1 MVICVIAIVG
11 MVIQCVVLNYWVLTV
26 GRLINAFSMGIE
38 ANCVPMYM
46 AELAPPAIRGGL
58 VNFYQSWLYVGALLA
73 AATVYGSSQTL
84 TGTWSYRTG
93 A

>member
-1 MVICVIAIVG
+1 
-11 MVIQCVVLNYWVLTV
+11 
-26 GRLINAFSMGIE
+26 
-38 ANCVPMYM
+38 MYM
-46 AELAPPAIRGGL
+46 AELAPPAIRGGM

-93 A
+93 KCNNWYVNYLVSG